1 MPYRDFAAIRPGQTL
16 SYTTAARNNTVIRL
30 YRHRVT
36 GRVAR
41 RGYNSFA
48 NPREAC

>member
-16 SYTTAARNNTVIRL
+16 SYTTHRGANTV
-30 YRHRVT
+30 T
-36 GRVAR
+36 DTATVAR

>member
-16 SYTTAARNNTVIRL
+16 SYTTAARIPLPYTD
-30 YRHRVT
+30 T
-36 GRVAR
+36 ATVAR